1 MKIKEIVNEGLLSS
15 YATGFLQGVG
25 KGLMPDTLR
34 KVYPEL
40 KKDPFKGDP
49 NPVEFAHDTFKK
61 YGHNPEAPWTDPRSG
76 KPLLPDK
83 YGYFSWLTPYDIYQE
98 KDRIVADMT
107 DEERDALPNNIKQ
120 MFGIPINR
128 TPEPVSPAPAT
139 PSSAPAAAPAAP
151 SPAPAKSAPPGPI
164 PTGFEW
170 DGSKF
175 VPIQRKK

>member
-1 MKIKEIVNEGLLSS
+1 VKIKEIVNEGLLSS

-34 KVYPEL
+34 KVYPDL

-98 KDRIVADMT
+98 KDRIVADLS
-107 DEERDALPNNIKQ
+107 DEERDALPDNIKQ

-128 TPEPVSPAPAT
+128 TPAPV
-139 PSSAPAAAPAAP
+139 PAAP
-151 SPAPAKSAPPGPI
+151 SPAPGPAPSAPPGPI
-164 PTGFEW
+164 PPGFEW

-175 VPIQRKK
+175 VPIKRKK